1 MPSSCLDVARGPSL
15 ACTVCRSSW
24 FAELRRR
31 RLEVH
36 YMPGQLDL
44 NTTVSAAMYHDHIAI
59 GKKATDTAGQGD
71 AQQRGPVVDHDRS
84 LGNRH
89 SRQGGQAGGA
99 LGWGETPLRSCVPR
113 TVQSNRIVPKSASAS
128 AATRGTTC
136 DYLGNAQ
143 QCMQWARLSSIC
155 VSLRQSEDLGHY
167 SSRQCTYS
175 QYRQLVSSASCEVG

>member
-1 MPSSCLDVARGPSL
+1 MPSSCLGVARGPSL

-44 NTTVSAAMYHDHIAI
+44 NATVSAAMHHDHIAV
-59 GKKATDTAGQGD
+59 GKKATDTASQGD

-89 SRQGGQAGGA
+89 SRQEDRTGGA
-99 LGWGETPLRSCVPR
+99 LTTGWGETPLRGCVPR
-113 TVQSNRIVPKSASAS
+113 TVQSNRIVPKSASAL
-128 AATRGTTC
+128 AATRGRTC

-143 QCMQWARLSSIC
+143 QCMQ
-155 VSLRQSEDLGHY
+155 
-167 SSRQCTYS
+167 
-175 QYRQLVSSASCEVG
+175 